1 MSKVTNSGSGPI
13 GLARHLYDALA
24 AGDAGALR
32 ELLHPSFTGHT
43 TEGLPLGLG
52 GDYDSPEAMTGDFW
66 WAIGRH
72 YRARAEPGQ
81 FLPLADG
88 GLLVLGRYTGTARA
102 TGSTFAAAFAHVLRF
117 TDGRISELAQYTDS
131 ARWAGALPAASA
143 GQRDL
148 RVVRYQVDQGVAT
161 IQLNRPEAGNA
172 IDLTLVEDFYEAVFR
187 AGDDPAVRA
196 VLLCGAGRSL
206 STGGDLAMFAGL
218 ERGELPRRLR
228 QMIDLYHLA
237 LDRLTRIDAPVVC
250 AIRGAAA
257 GGGLGLLHAADVVVA
272 AQDSKFALGYAALGL
287 PSDGGNTW
295 FLPRLVGLRRAQ
307 QLMLLNQV
315 LTGPEALDWGLVTEL
330 APAAEVEER
339 ARQLATG
346 LAAGPTLAFGRM
358 KRLLRDSWTSDL
370 SGQLGAETTQMAE
383 AGASD
388 DAAEGIAA
396 FMAKRRPAFHGR

>member
-1 MSKVTNSGSGPI
+1 MPNVDNTGSGQVQ
-13 GLARHLYDALA
+13 LARRLYEALA
-24 AGDAGALR
+24 AGDADRLR
-32 ELLHPSFTGHT
+32 DLLHPSFTGHT

-52 GDYDSPEAMTGDFW
+52 GEYGSPEAMTEDFW
-66 WAIGRH
+66 WTIGRH
-72 YRARAEPGQ
+72 YRAQAEPGQ
-81 FLPLADG
+81 FLALADG
-88 GLLVLGRYTGTARA
+88 GLLVLGRYTGTARD
-102 TGSTFAAAFAHVLRF
+102 GGGRLDAAFAHVLRF
-117 TDGRISELAQYTDS
+117 TDGRISELTQYTDS

-196 VLLCGAGRSL
+196 VLLGGAGRSL
-206 STGGDLAMFAGL
+206 SAGGDLAMLAGL
-218 ERGELPRRLR
+218 EKGELPGRLR

-250 AIRGAAA
+250 AVRGAAA
-257 GGGLGLLHAADVVVA
+257 GGGLGLLHVADVVIA
-272 AQDSKFALGYAALGL
+272 AEDSKFALGYAALGL

-307 QLMLLNQV
+307 QLMLLNRRI
-315 LTGPEALDWGLVTEL
+315 TAPEALDWGLVTEIV
-330 APAAEVEER
+330 PAAEVEQR
-339 ARQLATG
+339 ALELAQQ
-346 LAAGPTLAFGRM
+346 LAAGPTEAFGRM
-358 KRLLRDSWTSDL
+358 KRLLRDSWTTDL
-370 SGQLGAETTQMAE
+370 PGQLSAETTQMSE

-396 FMAKRRPAFHGR
+396 FVAKRTPTFHGS

>member
-1 MSKVTNSGSGPI
+1 MPNVDNTGSDRVL
-13 GLARHLYDALA
+13 LARRLYEALA
-24 AGDAGALR
+24 AGDADRLR
-32 ELLHPSFTGHT
+32 DLLHPSFTGHT

-52 GDYDSPEAMTGDFW
+52 GEHGSPEAMTEDFW
-66 WAIGRH
+66 WTIGRH
-72 YRARAEPGQ
+72 YRAQAEPGQ
-81 FLPLADG
+81 FLALADG
-88 GLLVLGRYTGTARA
+88 GLLVLGRYTGTARD
-102 TGSTFAAAFAHVLRF
+102 GGGRLDAAFAHVLRF
-117 TDGRISELAQYTDS
+117 TDGRISELTQYTDS

-148 RVVRYQVDQGVAT
+148 RVVRYTVDEGVAT
-161 IQLNRPEAGNA
+161 IQLNRLEAGNA

-196 VLLCGAGRSL
+196 VLLGAAGRSL

-218 ERGELPRRLR
+218 EKGELPGRLR

-250 AIRGAAA
+250 AVRGAAA
-257 GGGLGLLHAADVVVA
+257 GGGLGLLHAADVVIA
-272 AQDSKFALGYAALGL
+272 AEDSKFALGYAALGL
-287 PSDGGNTW
+287 SSDGGNTW

-307 QLMLLNQV
+307 QLMLLNRV

-330 APAAEVEER
+330 VPADEVEER
-339 ARQLATG
+339 ARQLARR

-358 KRLLRDSWTSDL
+358 KRLLRDSWTNDL
-370 SGQLGAETTQMAE
+370 SGQLSAETTQMAE
-383 AGASD
+383 AGASA

-396 FMAKRRPAFHGR
+396 FMAKRRPDFHGR

>member
-1 MSKVTNSGSGPI
+1 MSNFADAGSGPI
-13 GLARHLYDALA
+13 LLARHLYDALA
-24 AGDAGALR
+24 AGDAGSLR
-32 ELLHPSFTGHT
+32 ELLHPSFTGHA

-72 YRARAEPGQ
+72 YRARAEPQQ
-81 FLPLADG
+81 FLALADG

-102 TGSTFAAAFAHVLRF
+102 GGGRLDAAFAHVLRF
-117 TDGRISELAQYTDS
+117 TDGRISELTQYTDS
-131 ARWAGALPAASA
+131 ARWAGALPPATA
-143 GQRDL
+143 GHRDL
-148 RVVRYQVDQGVAT
+148 RAVRYEVDQAVAT
-161 IQLNRPEAGNA
+161 IQLNRPAAGNA
-172 IDLTLVEDFYEAVFR
+172 IDVTLVQDFYQAVLR
-187 AGDDPAVRA
+187 AADDPAVRA

-206 STGGDLAMFAGL
+206 SAGGDLAMFAGL
-218 ERGELPRRLR
+218 EKGELPRRLR

-250 AIRGAAA
+250 AVRGAAA
-257 GGGLGLLHAADVVVA
+257 GGGLGLLHAADVVIA
-272 AQDSKFALGYAALGL
+272 AEDSKFAFGYAALGL

-307 QLMLLNQV
+307 QLMLLNRV
-315 LTGPEALDWGLVTEL
+315 LTAPEALDWGLVTEL
-330 APAAEVEER
+330 VPAADVEDR
-339 ARQLATG
+339 ARQLAG
-346 LAAGPTLAFGRM
+346 QLAAGPTRAFGRM
-358 KRLLRDSWTSDL
+358 KRLLRDSWTTGLPYQL
-370 SGQLGAETTQMAE
+370 SAETEQMAE

>member
-1 MSKVTNSGSGPI
+1 MSNVVDPESGPVL
-13 GLARHLYDALA
+13 LARRLYEALA
-24 AGDAGALR
+24 AGDADGLR
-32 ELLHPSFTGHT
+32 DLLHPSFTGHT
-43 TEGLPLGLG
+43 TEGLPLALG
-52 GDYDSPEAMTGDFW
+52 GEYGSPEAMAEDFW
-66 WAIGRH
+66 WTIGRH
-72 YRARAEPGQ
+72 YRARADPGQ
-81 FLPLADG
+81 FLALADG

-102 TGSTFAAAFAHVLRF
+102 GGGRLDAAFAHLLRF
-117 TDGRISELAQYTDS
+117 TDGRISELTQYTDS
-131 ARWAGALPAASA
+131 ARWAEALPVASA
-143 GQRDL
+143 GHRDL
-148 RVVRYQVDQGVAT
+148 RVIRYQVEQGVAT
-161 IQLNRPEAGNA
+161 IQLDRPAAGNA
-172 IDLTLVEDFYEAVFR
+172 IDQALVEDFYEAAFR

-206 STGGDLAMFAGL
+206 STGGDLAMFAAL
-218 ERGELPRRLR
+218 EKGELPGRLR

-250 AIRGAAA
+250 AVRGAAA

-272 AQDSKFALGYAALGL
+272 AEDAKFALGYAALGL

-307 QLMLLNQV
+307 QLILLNRV

-330 APAAEVEER
+330 VPAAEVEAR
-339 ARQLATG
+339 ARQLAG
-346 LAAGPTLAFGRM
+346 QLAAGPTRAFGRM
-358 KRLLRDSWTSDL
+358 KRLLRDSWAADL
-370 SGQLGAETTQMAE
+370 PGQLGAETEQMAG

>member
-1 MSKVTNSGSGPI
+1 MSNVDNTGSDSAL
-13 GLARHLYDALA
+13 LARRLYEALA
-24 AGDAGALR
+24 AGDAGRLR

-52 GDYDSPEAMTGDFW
+52 GEHGSPEAMTEDFW
-66 WAIGRH
+66 WTIGRH
-72 YRARAEPGQ
+72 YRARAVPGQ
-81 FLPLADG
+81 FLALADG

-102 TGSTFAAAFAHVLRF
+102 GGGRLDAGFAHVLRF
-117 TDGRISELAQYTDS
+117 TDGRISELTQYTDS

-148 RVVRYQVDQGVAT
+148 RVVRYEVDQGVAT

-172 IDLTLVEDFYEAVFR
+172 IDLILVEDFYEAVFR

-206 STGGDLAMFAGL
+206 STGGDLAMLAGL
-218 ERGELPRRLR
+218 AKGELPGRLR

-250 AIRGAAA
+250 AVRGAAA
-257 GGGLGLLHAADVVVA
+257 GGGLGLLHAADVVIA
-272 AQDSKFALGYAALGL
+272 AEDSKFALGYAALGL

-330 APAAEVEER
+330 APADEVEER
-339 ARQLATG
+339 ARQLAQR

-370 SGQLGAETTQMAE
+370 PGQLSAETIQMAE

>member
-1 MSKVTNSGSGPI
+1 MSNVPNAEPDPI
-13 GLARHLYDALA
+13 LLARHLYESLA
-24 AGDAGALR
+24 SGDAGSVHA
-32 ELLHPSFTGHT
+32 LLHPSFTGRT

-52 GDYDSPEAMTGDFW
+52 GDHASPEAMTEDFW

-102 TGSTFAAAFAHVLRF
+102 GGGRLDAAFAHVLHF
-117 TDGRISELAQYTDS
+117 TDGRISSLAQYTDS
-131 ARWAGALPAASA
+131 ARWAGALPAPAA

-148 RVVRYQVDQGVAT
+148 RVVRYHLDQGVAT
-161 IQLNRPEAGNA
+161 IELHRPEAGNA
-172 IDLTLVEDFYEAVFR
+172 IDLALVEDFYEAVFR
-187 AGDDPAVRA
+187 AAGDPAVRA
-196 VLLCGAGRSL
+196 VLLCGAGRTL
-206 STGGDLAMFAGL
+206 STGGDLAMFDQLKPDDVPG
-218 ERGELPRRLR
+218 RLR
-228 QMIDLYHLA
+228 EMIDVYHLA

-250 AIRGAAA
+250 AVRGAAA

-272 AQDSKFALGYAALGL
+272 AEDAKFALGYAALGL

-307 QLMLLNQV
+307 QLMLLNRV

-330 APAAEVEER
+330 VPAAEVEAR
-339 ARQLATG
+339 ARQLAG
-346 LAAGPTLAFGRM
+346 QLAAGPTRAYGRM
-358 KRLLRDSWTSDL
+358 KRLLRDSWAADL
-370 SGQLGAETTQMAE
+370 PGQLAAETEQMAQ

-396 FMAKRRPAFHGR
+396 FMAKRRPTFYGR

>member
-1 MSKVTNSGSGPI
+1 MPNVDNTGSDQVL
-13 GLARHLYDALA
+13 LARRLYDALA
-24 AGDAGALR
+24 AGDAGRLR
-32 ELLHPSFTGHT
+32 DLLHPSFTGHT

-52 GDYDSPEAMTGDFW
+52 GEFDSPEAMTEDFW
-66 WAIGRH
+66 WTIGRH

-81 FLPLADG
+81 FLALADG

-102 TGSTFAAAFAHVLRF
+102 GGGRLDAAFAHVLRF
-117 TDGRISELAQYTDS
+117 TDGRISELTQYTDS

-196 VLLCGAGRSL
+196 VLLGGAGRSL

-218 ERGELPRRLR
+218 EKGELPGRLR

-237 LDRLTRIDAPVVC
+237 LDRLTRMDAPVVC
-250 AIRGAAA
+250 AVRGAAA
-257 GGGLGLLHAADVVVA
+257 GGGLGLLHAADVVIA
-272 AQDSKFALGYAALGL
+272 AEDSKFALGYAALGL

-307 QLMLLNQV
+307 QLMLLNPV

-330 APAAEVEER
+330 APADEVEER
-339 ARQLATG
+339 ARQLAVR
-346 LAAGPTLAFGRM
+346 LATGPTLAFGRM
-358 KRLLRDSWTSDL
+358 KRLLRDSWTNDL
-370 SGQLGAETTQMAE
+370 SGQLSAETTQMAE

-396 FMAKRRPAFHGR
+396 FMAKRRPAFYGR

>member
-1 MSKVTNSGSGPI
+1 MSNVVDFESDPVL
-13 GLARHLYDALA
+13 LARRLYEALA
-24 AGDAGALR
+24 AGDADALR
-32 ELLHPSFTGHT
+32 DLLHPSFTGHT

-52 GDYDSPEAMTGDFW
+52 GEHGSPEAMAEDFW
-66 WAIGRH
+66 WTIGRH

-81 FLPLADG
+81 FLALADG
-88 GLLVLGRYTGTARA
+88 GLLVLGRYTGTAR
-102 TGSTFAAAFAHVLRF
+102 TGGGRLDAAFAHLLRF
-117 TDGRISELAQYTDS
+117 TDGRISELTQYTDS
-131 ARWAGALPAASA
+131 ARWAGALPVAGA

-148 RVVRYQVDQGVAT
+148 RVVRYAVDQGVAT
-161 IQLNRPEAGNA
+161 IQLDRPEAGNA
-172 IDLTLVEDFYEAVFR
+172 IDLALVEDFYEAVFR

-196 VLLCGAGRSL
+196 VLLSGAGRSL
-206 STGGDLAMFAGL
+206 STGGDLAMLAAL
-218 ERGELPRRLR
+218 EKGELAGRLR

-250 AIRGAAA
+250 AVRGAAA
-257 GGGLGLLHAADVVVA
+257 GGGLGLLHAADVVIA
-272 AQDSKFALGYAALGL
+272 AEDSKFALGYAALGL

-307 QLMLLNQV
+307 QLMLLNRV
-315 LTGPEALDWGLVTEL
+315 LTAPEALDWGLVTEL
-330 APAAEVEER
+330 APAEEVEAR
-339 ARQLATG
+339 AHQLAIR

-358 KRLLRDSWTSDL
+358 KRLLRDSWTNDL
-370 SGQLGAETTQMAE
+370 SGQLSAETTQMAE

>member
-1 MSKVTNSGSGPI
+1 MSNVPNAEPDPI
-13 GLARHLYDALA
+13 LLARHLYESLA
-24 AGDAGALR
+24 SGDAGSVHA
-32 ELLHPSFTGHT
+32 LLHPSFTGRT

-52 GDYDSPEAMTGDFW
+52 GDYGSPEAMTEDFW

-72 YRARAEPGQ
+72 YRARAEPEQ

-102 TGSTFAAAFAHVLRF
+102 GDRLDAAFAHVLHF
-117 TDGRISELAQYTDS
+117 TGGRISALAQYTDS
-131 ARWAGALPAASA
+131 ARWAGALPPPAA

-161 IQLNRPEAGNA
+161 IQLHRPEAGNA
-172 IDLTLVEDFYEAVFR
+172 IDLALVEDFYEAVFR
-187 AGDDPAVRA
+187 AAGDPAVRA
-196 VLLCGAGRSL
+196 ILLCGAGRSL
-206 STGGDLAMFAGL
+206 STGGDLAMLNQLTADGL
-218 ERGELPRRLR
+218 PGRLR
-228 QMIDLYHLA
+228 AMIDVYHLA

-250 AIRGAAA
+250 AVRGAAA

-272 AQDSKFALGYAALGL
+272 AEDAKFALGYAALGL

-307 QLMLLNQV
+307 QLMLLNRV

-330 APAAEVEER
+330 VPAAEVEAR
-339 ARQLATG
+339 ARQLAG
-346 LAAGPTLAFGRM
+346 QLAAGPTRALGRM
-358 KRLLRDSWTSDL
+358 KRLLRDSWAADL
-370 SGQLGAETTQMAE
+370 PGQLAAETEQMAE

-396 FMAKRRPAFHGR
+396 FMAKRRPTFYGR